1 MNIYSDATQLIG
13 KTPLLR
19 LERIQEK
26 YALKAEIVAKLEC
39 FNPYSVKDRVALNII
54 LQAEEKGLIKKGDTI
69 IEPTSGNTGIG
80 LAFVGALRGYKVI
93 LVMPESMSIE
103 RRKLVKMLGAEVV
116 LTPAAQGMQGSLDKA
131 EELRKQLGG
140 YIANQFSNQANAQAH
155 ELTTAK
161 EILEDTDGKVDIYVS
176 AVGTGGTLTGVGR
189 VLKQH
194 DPEIKVVAVE
204 PAQSPLLSKGYAGP
218 HKIQGIGA
226 NFIPSVLD
234 TEIVDEIVDIE
245 DDEAFE
251 FARELAKTEGVLC
264 GISSGAA
271 LAAAVKIASRE
282 QNKGK
287 RIVVVFPDTGE
298 RYMSTPLFD

>member
-54 LQAEEKGLIKKGDTI
+54 LQAEEKGLLKKGDTI

-140 YIANQFSNQANAQAH
+140 YIANQFSNQANSQAH

-189 VLKQH
+189 VLKKH
-194 DPEIKVVAVE
+194 NSEIKVVAVE

-245 DDEAFE
+245 DEEAFE